1 MGVWEH
7 NERAQRFYKRNGF
20 YQIGAHSF
28 IMGDDDQTD
37 HLMRKD
43 LK

>member
-1 MGVWEH
+1 M
-7 NERAQRFYKRNGF
+7 RNGF
-20 YQIGAHSF
+20 YQIGSHSF

-43 LK
+43 LKE